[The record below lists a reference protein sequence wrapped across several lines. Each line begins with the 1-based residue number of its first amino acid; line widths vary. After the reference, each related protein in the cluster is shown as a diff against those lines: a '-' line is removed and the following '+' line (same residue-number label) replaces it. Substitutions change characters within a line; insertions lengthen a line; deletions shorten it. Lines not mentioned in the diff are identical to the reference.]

1 MFVFTTAEKDMEEE
15 ARGGE
20 EKEVK
25 ENEIEEEEEEEMEVD
40 KLVDE
45 EEEMERMGKAVILP
59 SHLPSPASEHQ
70 DELLEE
76 SPVPVSATGDKA
88 TEEKVELE
96 GSGLVVSFEEG
107 SGEGSGNGAPSP
119 KVIGDATKSVESPK
133 QEKSVSGG
141 DINRS
146 SNIQESGLLFI
157 LVTSFWILSK

>member
-20 EKEVK
+20 EEEVK
-25 ENEIEEEEEEEMEVD
+25 ENEVEEEEEEVEVD

-59 SHLPSPASEHQ
+59 SHLPSPSSEHQ
-70 DELLEE
+70 DDLLDE
-76 SPVPVSATGDKA
+76 SPVPVSAAGDKV

-107 SGEGSGNGAPSP
+107 SGES
-119 KVIGDATKSVESPK
+119 
-133 QEKSVSGG
+133 
-141 DINRS
+141 
-146 SNIQESGLLFI
+146 
-157 LVTSFWILSK
+157 

>member
-20 EKEVK
+20 EEEVN
-25 ENEIEEEEEEEMEVD
+25 ENEVE
-40 KLVDE
+40 E

-70 DELLEE
+70 DELLDE
-76 SPVPVSATGDKA
+76 SPVPVSATGDKV

-107 SGEGSGNGAPSP
+107 SGESSGNGAPSP

-146 SNIQESGLLFI
+146 SNIQESGLLLFI
-157 LVTSFWILSK
+157 LVTSFLILFK

>member
-1 MFVFTTAEKDMEEE
+1 MFVFTTAEKDLEEE

-20 EKEVK
+20 EEEVK
-25 ENEIEEEEEEEMEVD
+25 ENEVEEEEEEVEVD

-70 DELLEE
+70 DELLDE
-76 SPVPVSATGDKA
+76 SPVPASATGDKI

-146 SNIQESGLLFI
+146 SNIQQSGLLFI
-157 LVTSFWILSK
+157 LVTSFWMISK

>member
-1 MFVFTTAEKDMEEE
+1 MFVFTTAEKDIEEE

-20 EKEVK
+20 EEKVK
-25 ENEIEEEEEEEMEVD
+25 ENEVEEGEEVEVD
-40 KLVDE
+40 KLADE

-70 DELLEE
+70 DELLDE
-76 SPVPVSATGDKA
+76 SPVPVSATGDKI
-88 TEEKVELE
+88 TGEKVELE

>member
-20 EKEVK
+20 EEKVK
-25 ENEIEEEEEEEMEVD
+25 ENEVEEGEEVEVD
-40 KLVDE
+40 KLADE

>member
-20 EKEVK
+20 EEEVK
-25 ENEIEEEEEEEMEVD
+25 ENDVEEEEEEVEVD

-70 DELLEE
+70 DDLLNE
-76 SPVPVSATGDKA
+76 SPVPVSAAGDKV

>member
-1 MFVFTTAEKDMEEE
+1 MFVFTTAEKDIEEE

-20 EKEVK
+20 EEKVK
-25 ENEIEEEEEEEMEVD
+25 ENEVEEGEEVEVD
-40 KLVDE
+40 KLADE

-70 DELLEE
+70 DELLDE

-141 DINRS
+141 DINRG

>member
-25 ENEIEEEEEEEMEVD
+25 ENDVEEEEEEVEVD

-70 DELLEE
+70 DELLDE
-76 SPVPVSATGDKA
+76 SPVPVSATGDKV

>member
-20 EKEVK
+20 EEEVK
-25 ENEIEEEEEEEMEVD
+25 ENEVEEEEEGTEVD
-40 KLVDE
+40 KLADE

-70 DELLEE
+70 DELLDD
-76 SPVPVSATGDKA
+76 SPVPVSATGDKV

-146 SNIQESGLLFI
+146 SNFQQSGLLFI
-157 LVTSFWILSK
+157 LVTSFWMISK

>member
-1 MFVFTTAEKDMEEE
+1 MFVFTTAEKDIEEE

-20 EKEVK
+20 EEKVK
-25 ENEIEEEEEEEMEVD
+25 ENEVEEGEEVEVD
-40 KLVDE
+40 KLADE